1 MESEC
6 HKLENI
12 QRRTQIGLHEKLL
25 DDLKK
30 QRDDL
35 NRELEAMLAASTDR
49 WTSRLDDLQELRVA
63 PRRSD
68 VIFDAWGLVWAPYWE
83 LETGEGSVLRAPA
96 YAGRSG
102 GPLPGR

>member
-1 MESEC
+1 M
-6 HKLENI
+6 
-12 QRRTQIGLHEKLL
+12 